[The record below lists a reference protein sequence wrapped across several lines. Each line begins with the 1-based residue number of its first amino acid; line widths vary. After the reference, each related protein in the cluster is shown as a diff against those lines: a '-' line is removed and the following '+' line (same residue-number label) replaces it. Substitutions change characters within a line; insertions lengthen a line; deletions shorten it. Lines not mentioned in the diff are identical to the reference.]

1 MRKIKVYPNKKNV
14 ILIPV
19 YEKGMLVE
27 VNGAEYRKLVKE
39 FPALKNR
46 EVHKSLNA
54 VQRQA
59 MWLVG
64 VKVVQTPEGLYRL
77 F

>member
-1 MRKIKVYPNKKNV
+1 MRIYPNKKNV
-14 ILIPV
+14 ILIPL

-27 VNGAEYRKLVKE
+27 VNGAEYRKLVKKY
-39 FPALKNR
+39 PALKNH
-46 EVHKSLNA
+46 EVHKTLSS

-59 MWLVG
+59 MWKVG
-64 VKVVQTPEGLYRL
+64 VKVVQTPQGLFRL